1 VARFIPRKSLLVLGL
16 LATVLGSS
24 AATAVA
30 ATAHPAGPAPAAA
43 KSVTA
48 TTSIAKTAS
57 AETASAKTVGARL
70 TAAKTVPAGVLH
82 PAAGAAYPQAFL
94 TAVIRPATAPPG
106 TGAPAAEPV
115 GGICS
120 VPGIGDI
127 GNLLN
132 LCHGGGFTGDLNNI
146 CQPSLPQPE
155 PASGGIDAIIR
166 PPASPGPQG
175 KTLYDNY
182 GVAGQFWAAT
192 DMQCSDMTSMIGN
205 NVAGMVFD
213 AAKAVDRVTITVYQS
228 AAGNGILAWLS
239 GVVDRLISS
248 LGNAIYFPYLAPVVL
263 LGVMWLAWHGL
274 IRKRATRTIE
284 GTIWMVV
291 ACAAAIWLIGRPADF
306 TGVGQA
312 VSNGVTQVLNVAF
325 SKLPNPGQGDCVPVH
340 GGDPQSPGGA
350 SFGFT
355 QGNGLVDQNANELW
369 SVLVCK
375 PWLDG
380 EFGTTQFSTGR
391 TGQTP
396 VNTYGR
402 QLLWAQAIAANETP
416 TAALIKAKQTV
427 YSGIAASIKAH
438 DPAIYPLFQGNQ
450 WTSRLEIG
458 FAGLFAALVAGVLV
472 LLIAITLII
481 LKLGFLLLLIA
492 GPFFL
497 IVGTHPGFGRVVA
510 TRWFEMLV
518 GVLLKSVAVAIVLS
532 VLLYAYSLIMGTSD
546 SVLPWAL
553 KILMIALVTIAVFIY
568 RKPFQHLFS
577 AVGYG
582 SIGARE
588 RAELEIYRS
597 REVLRRNATGV
608 AAAAVGGFT
617 GYSVGRLARRGA
629 PSTALAEHIALA
641 AGSGAPD
648 AGPRSGPM
656 PNGQGLADPNAP
668 PDGAEP
674 ADGQTDDAGVRAGAR
689 GQGRTWAAADVE
701 GSASAAPPL
710 HLSARGVDEVQAD
723 AAGWARGGMDSAGV
737 TRPLSR
743 TGAAPPRPT
752 GARTSWPAAGSGRAV
767 SGAGSPAAG
776 TGTASGPP
784 RQAGNGRAPAPQQ
797 AAIGRGAAPRQA
809 GNGRSPAPPQAG
821 NGRGAVPQQAGNGR
835 GPAPRLPATAGP
847 VARLGSAAGPAP
859 WGGHGPGPAP
869 AAGHAA
875 GPPAR
880 TGTASGAIRASGGG
894 SPVSGAR
901 GAAGPPART
910 GTIGG
915 PGQAGSAGGPA
926 RAGGR
931 GPAPTA
937 GGAVGPS
944 ARPGSAAPVRAG
956 GGGGPM
962 RAGNGGGPVRAGN
975 GGGPVRAGNESG
987 PSWGGSAGGPRPRSA
1002 GPGPGPAPTSAVG
1015 QPRARWG
1022 SETAQG
1028 SGDVPRSGRP
1038 LWQPGPIRTSGGWSG
1053 GGGARS
1059 TPEPR
1064 TAPAPRSGPVS
1075 GAAPAPRSGP
1085 VSGAAAAPRSGP
1097 VSGAAAAPRSGP
1109 VSRSAPAPRSAAA
1122 FPASYPAGPSAPAQ
1136 PRPQHSGRPP
1146 AYPATGPASGD
1157 GPALPPQ
1164 RSRGRGIRP
1173 GRAAPGSSNPG
1184 GTVGNG
1190 TANSPDAVSS
1200 GREEAIRR
1208 ETPLPFWLRPV
1219 RRKK

>member
-1 VARFIPRKSLLVLGL
+1 MARLIPRKSLLVLGL
-16 LATVLGSS
+16 LATVLGSLAAIAFAVTVHPS
-24 AATAVA
+24 TPGPGSVKAVTATATATTATVKTA
-30 ATAHPAGPAPAAA
+30 AIRTVNAQPAAVTTVPAAA
-43 KSVTA
+43 
-48 TTSIAKTAS
+48 
-57 AETASAKTVGARL
+57 L
-70 TAAKTVPAGVLH
+70 N
-82 PAAGAAYPQAFL
+82 PAASAAYPQAFL
-94 TAVIRPATAPPG
+94 TAVTTRPATSSPG
-106 TGAPAAEPV
+106 TGVPAAEPA
-115 GGICS
+115 GGVCS

-155 PASGGIDAIIR
+155 PATGGIDAIVR
-166 PPASPGPQG
+166 PPATPGPQG

-192 DMQCSDMTSMIGN
+192 DMQCSDMTSLIGN

-239 GVVDRLISS
+239 SVVDRLISS
-248 LGNAIYFPYLAPVVL
+248 LGNAVYFPYLAPVIL

-325 SKLPNPGQGDCVPVH
+325 SKLPNPGGGNCVPVH
-340 GGDPQSPGGA
+340 SGDPQSPGGA
-350 SFGFT
+350 NFGFT

-396 VNTYGR
+396 VNAYGR
-402 QLLWAQAIAANETP
+402 QLLWSQAIAANEAP

-438 DPAIYPLFQGNQ
+438 DPAIYPLFQGKQ

-532 VLLYAYSLIMGTSD
+532 VLLYSYSLIMGTSD

-608 AAAAVGGFT
+608 AAVAVGGFA
-617 GYSVGRLARRGA
+617 GYGVSRMARRGA
-629 PSTALAEHIALA
+629 TQSTALAEHIALA
-641 AGSGAPD
+641 AGSGGPD
-648 AGPRSGPM
+648 AETANGPM
-656 PNGQGLADPNAP
+656 PNGSALADANGP
-668 PDGAEP
+668 PEGAESG
-674 ADGQTDDAGVRAGAR
+674 DGQAGDPGMRAGAR
-689 GQGRTWAAADVE
+689 GQGRAWAAADVD
-701 GSASAAPPL
+701 GAPSAAPPL
-710 HLSARGVDEVQAD
+710 HLPSRAAGGADDAQPD
-723 AAGWARGGMDSAGV
+723 AAGWARRGVESAGV
-737 TRPLSR
+737 TRPLAR
-743 TGAAPPRPT
+743 TGEAPPRP
-752 GARTSWPAAGSGRAV
+752 AAPRTAPLAAGQARAA
-767 SGAGSPAAG
+767 SGAGSPPAR
-776 TGTASGPP
+776 TGTASGP
-784 RQAGNGRAPAPQQ
+784 
-797 AAIGRGAAPRQA
+797 
-809 GNGRSPAPPQAG
+809 
-821 NGRGAVPQQAGNGR
+821 PQQAGNGR
-835 GPAPRLPATAGP
+835 GPAPRLPATAG
-847 VARLGSAAGPAP
+847 R
-859 WGGHGPGPAP
+859 
-869 AAGHAA
+869 
-875 GPPAR
+875 
-880 TGTASGAIRASGGG
+880 
-894 SPVSGAR
+894 
-901 GAAGPPART
+901 
-910 GTIGG
+910 
-915 PGQAGSAGGPA
+915 
-926 RAGGR
+926 
-931 GPAPTA
+931 
-937 GGAVGPS
+937 
-944 ARPGSAAPVRAG
+944 
-956 GGGGPM
+956 
-962 RAGNGGGPVRAGN
+962 
-975 GGGPVRAGNESG
+975 
-987 PSWGGSAGGPRPRSA
+987 
-1002 GPGPGPAPTSAVG
+1002 
-1015 QPRARWG
+1015 
-1022 SETAQG
+1022 
-1028 SGDVPRSGRP
+1028 
-1038 LWQPGPIRTSGGWSG
+1038 
-1053 GGGARS
+1053 
-1059 TPEPR
+1059 
-1064 TAPAPRSGPVS
+1064 
-1075 GAAPAPRSGP
+1075 
-1085 VSGAAAAPRSGP
+1085 
-1097 VSGAAAAPRSGP
+1097 
-1109 VSRSAPAPRSAAA
+1109 
-1122 FPASYPAGPSAPAQ
+1122 
-1136 PRPQHSGRPP
+1136 
-1146 AYPATGPASGD
+1146 
-1157 GPALPPQ
+1157 
-1164 RSRGRGIRP
+1164 
-1173 GRAAPGSSNPG
+1173 
-1184 GTVGNG
+1184 
-1190 TANSPDAVSS
+1190 
-1200 GREEAIRR
+1200 
-1208 ETPLPFWLRPV
+1208 
-1219 RRKK
+1219 

>member
-30 ATAHPAGPAPAAA
+30 ATAHPAGQSPAAA

-57 AETASAKTVGARL
+57 AKRANAKTVSAKTVGARL

-82 PAAGAAYPQAFL
+82 PPAGAAYPQAFL

-106 TGAPAAEPV
+106 TGAPAAEPA

-306 TGVGQA
+306 TGIGQA

-325 SKLPNPGQGDCVPVH
+325 SKLPNPGQGNCVPVH

-350 SFGFT
+350 NFGFT

-391 TGQTP
+391 TGPTP

-438 DPAIYPLFQGNQ
+438 DPAIYPLFQGKQ

-553 KILMIALVTIAVFIY
+553 KILMIALVTIAVFVY

-617 GYSVGRLARRGA
+617 GYSVGRLARRGT

-656 PNGQGLADPNAP
+656 PNGQGRADPNAP

-674 ADGQTDDAGVRAGAR
+674 ADGQADDAGLRAGAR

-701 GSASAAPPL
+701 GSASAPPPL
-710 HLSARGVDEVQAD
+710 HLSARGVDEVQAG
-723 AAGWARGGMDSAGV
+723 AAGWARSGVDSAGV
-737 TRPLSR
+737 TRPLGR
-743 TGAAPPRPT
+743 TGNAPPRPT
-752 GARTSWPAAGSGRAV
+752 AARTAWPAAGSGRAV
-767 SGAGSPAAG
+767 SGAGSRAAG
-776 TGTASGPP
+776 AGTASGSPQ
-784 RQAGNGRAPAPQQ
+784 QAGNGRVPAPQQ
-797 AAIGRGAAPRQA
+797 GANGRGAAPR
-809 GNGRSPAPPQAG
+809 QAG

-859 WGGHGPGPAP
+859 WVGHGTGPAP

-880 TGTASGAIRASGGG
+880 PGTASGATRASGGG

-901 GAAGPPART
+901 GAAGPPARP

-915 PGQAGSAGGPA
+915 PVQAGSAGGPV

-931 GPAPTA
+931 GPAPAA
-937 GGAVGPS
+937 GGAAGPP
-944 ARPGSAAPVRAG
+944 ARPGTSGAPVRAG
-956 GGGGPM
+956 GGGGP
-962 RAGNGGGPVRAGN
+962 VRAGN
-975 GGGPVRAGNESG
+975 GSG
-987 PSWGGSAGGPRPRSA
+987 PLWSGSAGGPRPRSA
-1002 GPGPGPAPTSAVG
+1002 GPGPGPAPTTAVG

-1028 SGDVPRSGRP
+1028 SGGVPRSGRP

-1059 TPEPR
+1059 TPAPR
-1064 TAPAPRSGPVS
+1064 GAPAPRSGPVS

-1085 VSGAAAAPRSGP
+1085 VSRSAAAPASPTAAAPRSGP
-1097 VSGAAAAPRSGP
+1097 VSGAAPAPRSGP
-1109 VSRSAPAPRSAAA
+1109 ASRGTPAPRSAAA
-1122 FPASYPAGPSAPAQ
+1122 FPAAYPAGPSAPAR
-1136 PRPQHSGRPP
+1136 PRPQRSGRPP

-1157 GPALPPQ
+1157 GPAVPPEH
-1164 RSRGRGIRP
+1164 SRGRGIRP

-1184 GTVGNG
+1184 GRAGNG
-1190 TANSPDAVSS
+1190 TANSPDPVSS

-1208 ETPLPFWLRPV
+1208 EAPLPFWLRPV